1 MENFLHVENYIYIIN
16 IYNLIITTLQNMN
29 DKQNSSQEASLS
41 SKGKGKRRKVQYCD
55 LEGQDDVVCDYG
67 INNASIV
74 SDKVTIPD
82 VSKHL
87 NLVGKALCR
96 KHYNKLIV
104 NAKKIKITNACS
116 HPKHNIYLS
125 TPQRNIL

>member
-1 MENFLHVENYIYIIN
+1 
-16 IYNLIITTLQNMN
+16 MN

-82 VSKHL
+82 V
-87 NLVGKALCR
+87 GKALCR
-96 KHYNKLIV
+96 KHYNKLI
-104 NAKKIKITNACS
+104 NCKC
-116 HPKHNIYLS
+116 
-125 TPQRNIL
+125 